1 MKKMFIWLIILL
13 LIFITCIK
21 LDFFLFEGDEADSIE
36 GDYHGLPLYVGDN
49 PPSWIDSSSMESI
62 EREIYLSVPG
72 GEVIPPD
79 QLSGESNY
87 IHGVF
92 MPAPASCPSDSCP
105 LIDEEVTFL
114 YMHGNSGTMFR
125 YWYRAVALWNMGAN
139 VFIITYRGY
148 GLSKGETSRKHIK
161 EDADVA
167 AAYLK
172 SRADIDTN
180 KIIVYG
186 YSMGGITASYLSGE
200 SRHKNS
206 FAGVI
211 LESALDSPEEIVD
224 LSTGTDFPG
233 GFFLDDEPY
242 DGTRFI
248 KNTAMPILHIHGTED
263 TRVIIDQA
271 YNYYEVLK
279 DHANYTHFIG
289 KTNKPHEE
297 WLRTAEHRNIPIL
310 PFGAEKQIA
319 DYWDD
324 SKNPCNCCVHP
335 DEYIEPQFAGFLQ
348 DIGKTN
354 GAAMVEAARRYES
367 LIADWVVGIIP

>member
-1 MKKMFIWLIILL
+1 MKKMFCCVFILL
-13 LIFITCIK
+13 LICITCIK
-21 LDFFLFEGDEADSIE
+21 LDFFLWEGDEADSIE
-36 GDYHGLPLYVGDN
+36 GDYYGLPLYMGEN
-49 PPSWIDSSSMESI
+49 PHLWIDPLSI

-79 QLSGESNY
+79 QLSGHSNY

-92 MPAPASCPSDSCP
+92 MPAPSSCPSDTCP
-105 LIDEEVTFL
+105 LIDESVTFL
-114 YMHGNSGTMFR
+114 YMHGNSGTMLR
-125 YWYRAVALWNMGAN
+125 YWHRAVALWDMGAS

-167 AAYLK
+167 ATYLK
-172 SRADIDTN
+172 SRPDIDTS

-186 YSMGGITASYLSGE
+186 YSMGGITASYLVGAS
-200 SRHKNS
+200 SHKNS
-206 FAGVI
+206 FAGAI

-242 DGTRFI
+242 DGPKFI
-248 KNTAMPILHIHGTED
+248 KNTTIPVLHIHGGED

-279 DHANYTHFIG
+279 DHTNYTHYIG
-289 KTNKPHEE
+289 KTNKLHEE
-297 WLRTAEHRNIPIL
+297 WIKIAAHRNMVFY
-310 PFGAEKQIA
+310 PFKAEKHIT
-319 DYWDD
+319 DYWGD
-324 SKNPCNCCVHP
+324 SRNPHNCCVHP
-335 DEYIEPQFAGFLQ
+335 DEYNEPQFASFLQ
-348 DIGKTN
+348 DIGKTS
-354 GAAMVEAARRYES
+354 GSAMVEAARKYES
-367 LIADWVVGIIP
+367 LVADWVLEIIP